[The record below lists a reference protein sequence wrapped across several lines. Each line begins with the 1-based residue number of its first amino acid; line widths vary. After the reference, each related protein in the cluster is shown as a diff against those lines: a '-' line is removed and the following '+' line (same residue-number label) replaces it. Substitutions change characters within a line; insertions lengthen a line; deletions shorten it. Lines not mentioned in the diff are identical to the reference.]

1 MKYDNIQYITS
12 EPLIAEVKQ
21 ELKSYFEAGAIS
33 EVLIPSF
40 IDQALRKLKVLA
52 LRPEEAVI
60 RFENYKS
67 ELPYDFYLLDYAI
80 MYSSEVFWNNGV
92 TSMVGSWYKNVD
104 AEPCSSEKSLEIYE
118 TLSIPTPGF
127 RISMKEPKWIRVYVD
142 STSLCVENCQNL
154 KVSSPD
160 IIKINQHKKAS
171 ASFQEG
177 CVYVRYFSR
186 PVDDYQ
192 IPMIPE
198 VLEVEEY
205 IKSYLKYK
213 FFEQMWHSVMDE
225 STKQVTEKLMY
236 YKREQLEKLQAAFNY
251 LMTKSKQ
258 QMADAVVRTRKRF
271 TKFHIR

>member
-1 MKYDNIQYITS
+1 
-12 EPLIAEVKQ
+12 
-21 ELKSYFEAGAIS
+21 
-33 EVLIPSF
+33 VLIPSF
-40 IDQALRKLKVLA
+40 IDQALRKLKVLT

-67 ELPYDFYLLDYAI
+67 ELPPDFYLLDYAI

-92 TSMVGSWYKNVD
+92 TSMVGSWYKNVQSD
-104 AEPCSSEKSLEIYE
+104 GCDTNQSLEIYE

-127 RISMKEPKWIRVYVD
+127 RISMKEPKWVRVYAD
-142 STSLCVENCQNL
+142 STSLCTEDCQNL
-154 KVSSPD
+154 KVSSTD

-177 CVYVRYFSR
+177 CIYLKYFSR
-186 PVDDYQ
+186 PVDDDG

-198 VLEVEEY
+198 ILEVEEY

-258 QMADAVVRTRKRF
+258 QMADAVVRTRNRF